1 MMLQAVGGTLVI
13 ASAFL
18 IGWRA
23 SEDLEKEYR
32 QLGELQKISSM
43 LQGEIRYARAFLAE
57 AFGSIARTAQ
67 EPYKSWM
74 LEMHQR
80 MNAKESGSFACIWEK
95 TARECLADLSISDI
109 EKRRL
114 YDLGKY
120 LGNADTQMQLT
131 HLKMYEEQ
139 LEILRAEKRQ
149 SLHTK
154 KKLYRVL
161 GAAGGIFLAI
171 LLI

>member
-1 MMLQAVGGTLVI
+1 M
-13 ASAFL
+13 
-18 IGWRA
+18 
-23 SEDLEKEYR
+23 
-32 QLGELQKISSM
+32 
-43 LQGEIRYARAFLAE
+43 
-57 AFGSIARTAQ
+57 
-67 EPYKSWM
+67 
-74 LEMHQR
+74 
-80 MNAKESGSFACIWEK
+80 
-95 TARECLADLSISDI
+95 
-109 EKRRL
+109 
-114 YDLGKY
+114 
-120 LGNADTQMQLT
+120 GNADTQMQLT